1 MTTFGVVFL
10 LVMKNNGSIKDKIF
24 EIRRKKGI
32 SQEKMAQML
41 GISLNSFRKLERGG
55 TILVNDRLW
64 EIAKALEVSLEELML
79 EDDFSSGM
87 SLADKERQEYL
98 AQIKELQTEV
108 SILKQHISL
117 LTDKYDGYVKKAK

>member
-79 EDDFSSGM
+79 KDDFSSGM